1 MWKLSWILIWY
12 FGFIGVPRPAWQI
25 MKLHQKEKKKEIIM
39 CVCQYYGWKTYHQ
52 IFKASSLL
60 LEQAKSLKWKKAHF
74 LLSLFKTQSITFTPQ
89 SIIWINTDYVSVLS
103 YKSFEDQP
111 VC

>member
-1 MWKLSWILIWY
+1 
-12 FGFIGVPRPAWQI
+12 
-25 MKLHQKEKKKEIIM
+25 M

-89 SIIWINTDYVSVLS
+89 SII
-103 YKSFEDQP
+103 
-111 VC
+111 